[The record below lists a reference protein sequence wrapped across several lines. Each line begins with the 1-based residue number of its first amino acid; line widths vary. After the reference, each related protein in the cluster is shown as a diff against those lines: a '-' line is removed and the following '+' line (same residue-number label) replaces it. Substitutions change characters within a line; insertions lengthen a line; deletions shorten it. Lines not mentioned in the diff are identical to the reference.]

1 MWLVVKGASTDKT
14 GVSESR
20 LRNPDAIG
28 AAVALLGIGL
38 ASFIHLPNGGGAWS
52 AALGSIV
59 PVTYAVRAARVER
72 VERWILRVIFAS
84 WTALYLWVAFNWNT
98 SSTGAVALFLVPAY
112 GLAAIA
118 LVAGLARVVRS
129 VRPSASQG

>member
-1 MWLVVKGASTDKT
+1 VVNRSSTDK
-14 GVSESR
+14 GEVSEIR
-20 LRNPDAIG
+20 MRDPDAVV
-28 AAVALLGIGL
+28 AAAALVGIGL

-52 AALGSIV
+52 AGLGTIV
-59 PVTYAVRAARVER
+59 PVTYAVRAARGER
-72 VERWILRVIFAS
+72 VERWMLRVIFAS
-84 WTALYLWVAFNWNT
+84 WTTLYLWVAFNWNT

-118 LVAGLARVVRS
+118 LVAGLAHVVRA